1 MTGAAERVDEVA
13 KVFEQVGYHVTRATN
28 HERLSEICASLGPK
42 SIDCYVQL
50 PGRIEARGDTVVARV
65 RNFLSDG
72 LIRRF
77 DAVAEILPALRPG
90 GSVLL
95 VAGNHP
101 ADSTGPDDQRA
112 RLSLLSVLAHALVT
126 ERGGT
131 GVTVTILDHQ
141 RTPQE
146 LAEIA
151 QSPGDRPVRL
161 IARLAEI
168 EPELDYDDWRNEVLA
183 LTTTDT

>member
-1 MTGAAERVDEVA
+1 MTGAADRVDEVA

-28 HERLSEICASLGPK
+28 HERLSEICANLTRA

-50 PGRIEARGDTVVARV
+50 PGRIEARGDSVVARV

-77 DAVAEILPALRPG
+77 DAAATVLPALRPD
-90 GSVLL
+90 GSVLP

-131 GVTVTILDHQ
+131 GLTVTITLGF
-141 RTPQE
+141 TASYCAE
-146 LAEIA
+146 LCRCTGITLHSA
-151 QSPGDRPVRL
+151 GKCRL
-161 IARLAEI
+161 VAPRETSAR
-168 EPELDYDDWRNEVLA
+168 REVGV
-183 LTTTDT
+183 